1 MKARITSTTDPFI
14 KLFKQLKFLH
24 KVIDAFVSSTNWFSD
39 FGIDNIISSFFF
51 LGVNLL
57 SFSYLRSSFLLQ
69 KTNLQSDGGCKLLE
83 VGVTIDIVCKM
94 ILEKIKGL
102 IDGFQKF
109 PDIGWCCKRL
119 HIMIVF
125 SINFILWSFSKWISD
140 KV

>member
-1 MKARITSTTDPFI
+1 MNAKITFTTDPFI

-24 KVIDAFVSSTNWFSD
+24 KVTDAFVSSTNWFWYRWHH
-39 FGIDNIISSFFF
+39 IFFLF

-57 SFSYLRSSFLLQ
+57 SFSYLKSSFLLQ
-69 KTNLQSDGGCKLLE
+69 KTNIQSDGGCKLLE

-102 IDGFQKF
+102 IDGFHKF
-109 PDIGWCCKRL
+109 PDIGWWCKRL